1 MTPQQ
6 VPEEADAQRPAGSS
20 DISAA
25 ADRRDDAWGPDGMI
39 DCSADASL
47 DK

>member
-25 ADRRDDAWGPDGMI
+25 ADRRDDAWGPDGMM

>member
-1 MTPQQ
+1 MPQE
-6 VPEEADAQRPAGSS
+6 VDAQRPAGSS

-25 ADRRDDAWGPDGMI
+25 VDRRDDAWGADGMM

-47 DK
+47 HK